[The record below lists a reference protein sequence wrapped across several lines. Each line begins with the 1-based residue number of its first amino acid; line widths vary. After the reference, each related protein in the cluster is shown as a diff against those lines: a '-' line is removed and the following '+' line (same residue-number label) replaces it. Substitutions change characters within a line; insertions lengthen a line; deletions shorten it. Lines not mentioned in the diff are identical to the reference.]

1 MTPTIRPYVAADR
14 DAVVALS
21 LRAWA
26 PVFPSIKDA
35 MGADIYDLHYPAG
48 WEASQRADV
57 GHVLDSDAIQVWVAV
72 ADAAPTIAGFVA
84 AQLHDAERGM
94 GEIYMLAVDPSH
106 QRQGIAT
113 DLIDVAMRWLTD
125 NGMTTAMIETGGDP
139 GHAPARATYEAAGF
153 SLLPVSRYFKL
164 L

>member
-1 MTPTIRPYVAADR
+1 MTPTIRPYRAADR
-14 DAVVALS
+14 DEVVALS

-48 WEASQRADV
+48 WESAQREDV
-57 GHVLDSDAIQVWVAV
+57 VHVCESEAIRVWVAG
-72 ADAAPTIAGFVA
+72 AAPIIAGFVA
-84 AQLHDAERGM
+84 AQLHDAECGM
-94 GEIYMLAVDPSH
+94 GEIYMLAVDPSY

-125 NGMTTAMIETGGDP
+125 SGMTTAMIETGGDP
-139 GHAPARATYEAAGF
+139 GHAPARAAYEAAGF

>member
-14 DAVVALS
+14 DEVLALS

-35 MGADIYDLHYPAG
+35 MGADIYDAQYPAG
-48 WEASQRADV
+48 WEASQRAAV
-57 GHVLDSDAIQVWVAV
+57 GHACDSDAIRVWV
-72 ADAAPTIAGFVA
+72 ADAAPAIAGFVA
-84 AQLHDAERGM
+84 ARLHDVDRGM
-94 GEIYMLAVDPSH
+94 GEIHMLAVHPSH
-106 QRQGIAT
+106 QRQGIAA
-113 DLIDVAMRWLTD
+113 DLIDAAMRWLTD
-125 NGMTTAMIETGGDP
+125 SGMTTAMVETGGDP

-153 SLLPVSRYFKL
+153 TLLPVCRYFKL